1 MFMVNTGK
9 YTSPMDPIIVRNTH
23 MFQLGCKKDN
33 TNNSRYI
40 VNQIIWGMIHM
51 IWKNVMPGWQSFL
64 NKLTSTFHVQGGFM

>member
-23 MFQLGCKKDN
+23 MFQLGGKKDN

-40 VNQIIWGMIHM
+40 VNQINMGYDSHDMEKCHA
-51 IWKNVMPGWQSFL
+51 SFA
-64 NKLTSTFHVQGGFM
+64 KFSE